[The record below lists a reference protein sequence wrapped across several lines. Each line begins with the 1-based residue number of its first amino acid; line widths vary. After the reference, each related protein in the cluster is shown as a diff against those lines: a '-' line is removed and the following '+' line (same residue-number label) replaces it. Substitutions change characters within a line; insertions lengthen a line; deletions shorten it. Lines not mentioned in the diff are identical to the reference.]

1 MNNFSAATLLWLND
15 LSAQGIL
22 ATDSELRICGWN
34 RWLEQHSGHTAT
46 GVLGRPLFEVY
57 PDLVRRRLD
66 QSYQQALAGQVVV
79 LAQRLHR
86 YLLPLPLPVERGE
99 FSHMQQSAQIAPLT
113 SEGQIIGTITVIE
126 DVTERELRE
135 RELQRRIAV
144 LEGLHTINHAILS
157 LDLPKC
163 LRQIVET
170 AVTLV
175 RAPLVAVV
183 LRQEQRLRLQACS
196 REEAMN
202 DEERLNTPSS
212 IAAVVVRSGQP
223 LLIPDT
229 AKDTTLLPLSEASRA
244 VIAVPL
250 IVESSVIGAL
260 LIESP
265 VAGALSPDDQMQ
277 VRILAGQAAIG
288 IHNAQLYQ
296 NAQEAIRIRDT
307 FLSIASHELKTPLTS
322 MLGLTQLLQRRA
334 AREGFLKERDQRSLD
349 TITRQA
355 MRLNHMMTALLD
367 MSRIQSGLLSIQ
379 RAPLDLGALLQ
390 RVVEEMALLIDEH
403 EILVSIPDE
412 PLLVDGDELRLEQV
426 LQNLLQNAVKYSGTS
441 KVVHAEVLRQ
451 GAMACVRVSDQ
462 GVGIPSNDMP
472 RLFDRFY
479 RAENVQT
486 QHISGFGVGLYI
498 VREIVSLHNGQ
509 IEVESEEG
517 KGSTFTVSLPLV
529 E

>member
-1 MNNFSAATLLWLND
+1 MNSLSAATLRWLND

-22 ATDSELRICGWN
+22 VTDSELRICGWN
-34 RWLEQHSGHTAT
+34 RWLEQHSGYGAAS
-46 GVLGRPLFEVY
+46 VLGRPLFEVY
-57 PDLVRRRLD
+57 PELVRRRFD
-66 QSYQQALAGQVVV
+66 QSYHQALGGQVLV

-86 YLLPLPLPVERGE
+86 YLLPMPSPAEGGE

-183 LRQEQRLRLQACS
+183 LRHQQHLRLEACS
-196 REEAMN
+196 CEPDAIS
-202 DEERLNTPSS
+202 DQRLNTSSS

-223 LLIPDT
+223 LHIAD
-229 AKDTTLLPLSEASRA
+229 AARDTTLLPLADTSRS
-244 VIAVPL
+244 VIAAPL

-260 LIESP
+260 IIESP
-265 VAGALSPDDQMQ
+265 GPGALSTDDQMQ

-296 NAQEAIRIRDT
+296 SAQEAIRVRDT

-355 MRLNHMMTALLD
+355 IRLSHMMTALLD
-367 MSRIQSGLLSIQ
+367 LSRIQSGLLSIQ

-441 KVVHAEVLRQ
+441 RVVRAEVLQ
-451 GAMACVRVSDQ
+451 CDTKACVRVIDE
-462 GVGIPSNDMP
+462 GVGIPRHELP

-479 RAENVQT
+479 RAENAQA

-498 VREIVSLHNGQ
+498 VREIVNLHNGT
-509 IEVESEEG
+509 ITVESEEG
-517 KGSTFTVSLPLV
+517 QGSTFMVCLPLF